1 MAQPIEPLF
10 SLNYDVMLERAQVFH
25 DRLEVELAS
34 FTAKFPWLDA
44 VWLAAFEADI
54 AAADAYPTD
63 EEVTLDIKVLTGD
76 VRGAMQQGY
85 AGLNTLGVYAKLA
98 WPNDLARQRV
108 FGQQNW
114 YKSRN
119 STLKLQ
125 ECLQLAHTK
134 ADSAAYKAALLAKGY
149 TQPQIDQLGTL
160 AGELNTKNGLQEA
173 AKAGRKVSSRD
184 RVALLNIVWQHM
196 QTINVCAAVVWAND
210 AERQAQY
217 ELYPG
222 GSGGNADSGTV
233 NILGTVT
240 AQTGAAPINGAK
252 LTLVDGNDPDTL
264 LAQSI
269 TGPDGTYKLTVEDLS
284 DPFTGKLR
292 AEANGYIAQAVQLS
306 IEPGQDISGQDFSL
320 DESIN
325 E

>member
-10 SLNYDVMLERAQVFH
+10 NYAYDVMLERAGVFH
-25 DRLEVELAS
+25 DRLEAELAS

-44 VWLAAFEADI
+44 VWLAAFLADI
-54 AAADAYPTD
+54 GAADAFPTD

-85 AGLNTLGVYAKLA
+85 AGLNTLGVYAKLT

-108 FGQQNW
+108 FGQQKW
-114 YKSRN
+114 AKSRN

-125 ECLQLAHTK
+125 ECLELAHTK
-134 ADSAAYKAALLAKGY
+134 ADTAAYKGPLLLKGY

-160 AGELNTKNGLQEA
+160 ADELGTKNRLQEA
-173 AKAGRKVSSRD
+173 AKAGRKVSSHD

-196 QTINVCAAVVWAND
+196 QTINVCAAEVWAND

-222 GSGGNADSGTV
+222 GSGGNADNGTV
-233 NILGTVT
+233 NITGTVT
-240 AQTGAAPINGAK
+240 AQTSGAPLDGAK
-252 LTLVDGNDPDTL
+252 LTLVDEADPGTL
-264 LAQSI
+264 LAQFT
-269 TGPDGTYKLTVEDLS
+269 TGPDGKYTLTVEDLS
-284 DPFTGKLR
+284 DPFTAKLEVV
-292 AEANGYIAQAVQLS
+292 ADGYTAQAAQLS

-320 DESIN
+320 PDAP
-325 E
+325 